1 MSSSTQF
8 DVSRHVQAA
17 VILGKFSCQ
26 ILVHSF
32 VTQEC
37 CSSDLLLHES
47 ILALQS
53 VSSLASNM
61 ASGPRI
67 GDKMIV
73 VKEPWT
79 SEILNGTKTM
89 ELRSQPIKGRV
100 YFLADSSTHTVRAKL
115 LFGQSEYLSQKDYNS
130 ARDEHR
136 VQQERTGLHLNIV
149 RLFENACSC
158 SVFCSVFE
166 SERVRLNVFG
176 LSERLFGVHCL

>member
-1 MSSSTQF
+1 MPNPVDSM
-8 DVSRHVQAA
+8 
-17 VILGKFSCQ
+17 
-26 ILVHSF
+26 VHSF

-37 CSSDLLLHES
+37 CSLDLLLHES

-73 VKEPWT
+73 VKELWT

-158 SVFCSVFE
+158 SMFE
-166 SERVRLNVFG
+166 TERVRLNVFWS
-176 LSERLFGVHCL
+176 SEPLFGLHRTSNCLFGNLNVCSAV